1 MCLEQFNTI
10 IIDTFFVFWRPN
22 FLFYSLLFIN
32 IGFEKLA
39 MVATLQ
45 YPVII
50 NSNVVRTV
58 VFYCS
63 QFPRDRG
70 KI

>member
-50 NSNVVRTV
+50 KFECRKNSRILL
-58 VFYCS
+58 
-63 QFPRDRG
+63 FP
-70 KI
+70 IST